1 MRRRILLVL
10 AIGGVCALWATALA
24 GGAGPSPGLALGGN
38 GVANGKVRYVTLPVG
53 SATVLTKIDQRSGRV
68 MRSLTLKGGWGIPL
82 VSFDGTA
89 EGLFAGGKSL
99 LLAQSLFS
107 GQTLRKN
114 TAFTLVD
121 VKRMKV
127 RRTIRLAGAYSY
139 DALSPDGRY
148 LYLVEYVSPED
159 PSVYRVRAYDL
170 QRSTLL
176 AKIITDK
183 RSWETGMRGSPVTR
197 AWKDG
202 WAFTLYGGTDRP
214 FIHALDTRNAQAV
227 CIFMPWKHGPDRI
240 FDYRLR
246 VDSDGHLVVRGPNGR
261 ALVVIDRQSFKIVS
275 SVENP

>member
-1 MRRRILLVL
+1 MRRRIVFLLVV
-10 AIGGVCALWATALA
+10 GGACALWVTALA

-38 GVANGKVRYVTLPVG
+38 GVANGKVRYVTLPAG
-53 SATVLTKIDQRSGRV
+53 NSTVLTKIDQRSGRV
-68 MRSLTLKGGWGIPL
+68 LRSMTLKGAWGLPL

-89 EGLFAGGKSL
+89 EGLFAGGKTL

-114 TAFTLVD
+114 TAFSLVD

-127 RRTIRLAGAYSY
+127 RGTIRLTGAYSY
-139 DALSPDGRY
+139 DAASPEGRY
-148 LYLVEYVSPED
+148 LYLIEYPSPED
-159 PSVYRVRAYDL
+159 PSLYRVRAYDL
-170 QRSTLL
+170 RARILL
-176 AKIITDK
+176 SRIITDK

-202 WAFTLYGGTDRP
+202 WAYTLYGGTDKP

-227 CIFMPWKHGPDRI
+227 CVFMPWKHGPERI

-246 VDSDGHLVVRGPNGR
+246 VDADGHLVVRGPNGR
-261 ALVVIDRQSFKIVS
+261 PLVVIDRSTFKIIS
-275 SVENP
+275 SVAAP